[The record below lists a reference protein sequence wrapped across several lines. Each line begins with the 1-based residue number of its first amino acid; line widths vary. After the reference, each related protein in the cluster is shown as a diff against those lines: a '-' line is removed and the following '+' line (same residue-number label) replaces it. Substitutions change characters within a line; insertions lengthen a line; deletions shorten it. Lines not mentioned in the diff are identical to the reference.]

1 MFFEN
6 KELTE
11 QKFFKSQNLFKN
23 HVRLGAASAIKAKWH
38 FKKKNC
44 AGKIQ
49 GKLKLK
55 NGLSRARPT
64 IAPLEE

>member
-11 QKFFKSQNLFKN
+11 QKIFKSQNLFKN

-38 FKKKNC
+38 LKKNC
-44 AGKIQ
+44 AGKMQ
-49 GKLKLK
+49 GRLKLK
-55 NGLSRARPT
+55 NGLSRARDQRSRRWG
-64 IAPLEE
+64 

>member
-11 QKFFKSQNLFKN
+11 QKNFKSQNLFKN
-23 HVRLGAASAIKAKWH
+23 YVRLEAAIKAERH
-38 FKKKNC
+38 FKKNC
-44 AGKIQ
+44 AGQIQ
-49 GKLKLK
+49 GRLKLK

-64 IAPLEE
+64 IVKKILV